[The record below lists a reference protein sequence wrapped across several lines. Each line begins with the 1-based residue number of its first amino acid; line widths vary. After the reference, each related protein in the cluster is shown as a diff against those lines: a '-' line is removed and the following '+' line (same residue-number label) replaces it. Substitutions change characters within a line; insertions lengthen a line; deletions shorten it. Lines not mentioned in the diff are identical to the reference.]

1 MKTVT
6 VEVPEGHM
14 IKIVKEES
22 MQPTQ
27 KVMGK
32 SKSKSGGARNYTPL
46 LTARPKGM
54 SYQEYRERRAY
65 QNAWLKERLKGFIC
79 YVSSELFVYDK
90 ITGLPRLFNHR
101 TDDIHKANIRTNPQ
115 PFVGSAR
122 YGLKPL

>member
-1 MKTVT
+1 MK
-6 VEVPEGHM
+6 
-14 IKIVKEES
+14 KNNS
-22 MQPTQ
+22 FR
-27 KVMGK
+27 
-32 SKSKSGGARNYTPL
+32 GGDKHNISL

>member
-1 MKTVT
+1 
-6 VEVPEGHM
+6 
-14 IKIVKEES
+14 
-22 MQPTQ
+22 
-27 KVMGK
+27 MGK

-79 YVSSELFVYDK
+79 YVSSELVVYDK

-101 TDDIHKANIRTNPQ
+101 TDDIHKANIITHSHLSVLPDM
-115 PFVGSAR
+115 A
-122 YGLKPL
+122 

>member
-1 MKTVT
+1 
-6 VEVPEGHM
+6 
-14 IKIVKEES
+14 
-22 MQPTQ
+22 
-27 KVMGK
+27 MGK
-32 SKSKSGGARNYTPL
+32 SKSKSGGARNFTPL

-54 SYQEYRERRAY
+54 SYQEYRECRAY

-79 YVSSELFVYDK
+79 YVSSELVVYDK

>member
-1 MKTVT
+1 
-6 VEVPEGHM
+6 
-14 IKIVKEES
+14 
-22 MQPTQ
+22 
-27 KVMGK
+27 MGK
-32 SKSKSGGARNYTPL
+32 SKSKSGGGEKLHSPSHSS
-46 LTARPKGM
+46 PKGM

-79 YVSSELFVYDK
+79 YVSSELVVYDK

>member
-1 MKTVT
+1 
-6 VEVPEGHM
+6 
-14 IKIVKEES
+14 
-22 MQPTQ
+22 
-27 KVMGK
+27 MGK

-79 YVSSELFVYDK
+79 YVSSELVVYDK

-101 TDDIHKANIRTNPQ
+101 TDRKTMTRFGISSKGTLHFI
-115 PFVGSAR
+115 
-122 YGLKPL
+122 LKNR

>member
-1 MKTVT
+1 
-6 VEVPEGHM
+6 
-14 IKIVKEES
+14 
-22 MQPTQ
+22 
-27 KVMGK
+27 MGK

-79 YVSSELFVYDK
+79 YVSSELVVYDK

-101 TDDIHKANIRTNPQ
+101 TDHFSTGFPMCRSTAVAKGN
-115 PFVGSAR
+115 F
-122 YGLKPL
+122 

>member
-1 MKTVT
+1 
-6 VEVPEGHM
+6 
-14 IKIVKEES
+14 
-22 MQPTQ
+22 
-27 KVMGK
+27 MGK
-32 SKSKSGGARNYTPL
+32 SKSKSGGREITLPFSQLA
-46 LTARPKGM
+46 PKGM

>member
-1 MKTVT
+1 
-6 VEVPEGHM
+6 
-14 IKIVKEES
+14 
-22 MQPTQ
+22 
-27 KVMGK
+27 MGK

-79 YVSSELFVYDK
+79 YVSSELVVYDK

-101 TDDIHKANIRTNPQ
+101 TDDIHKANFYIVLLKRTCRSSHTKYHHLS
-115 PFVGSAR
+115 FMA
-122 YGLKPL
+122 

>member
-1 MKTVT
+1 
-6 VEVPEGHM
+6 
-14 IKIVKEES
+14 
-22 MQPTQ
+22 
-27 KVMGK
+27 MGK
-32 SKSKSGGARNYTPL
+32 SKSKSGGGARNYTPL

-54 SYQEYRERRAY
+54 SYQEYRECRAY

-79 YVSSELFVYDK
+79 YVSSELVVYDK

>member
-1 MKTVT
+1 
-6 VEVPEGHM
+6 
-14 IKIVKEES
+14 
-22 MQPTQ
+22 
-27 KVMGK
+27 MGK
-32 SKSKSGGARNYTPL
+32 SKSKSGGEKLHSP
-46 LTARPKGM
+46 
-54 SYQEYRERRAY
+54 SHSSRERRAY

-79 YVSSELFVYDK
+79 YVSSELVVYDK